1 MYLNRLHKNFHLTTS
16 VLSLIILFLIV
27 TFWGGKNSKLV
38 SVLQDIIS
46 LILLFSL
53 TVLIK
58 SYIKKNK
65 ISFLSLTYAVASL
78 FGVLLIAI
86 FFPSLGFNNLTGKL
100 KSEISLFSFASNVIG
115 VLYLLIFCFGTSF
128 AFVVLKEFYFSKRTR
143 FNPVYFQLLIIFGIL
158 TSITYTLFSD
168 INESISTAFLVVSIV
183 LIIKNSLG
191 ISWIAFLN
199 KKEKYKLLFISLL
212 ITVLASLLTGYSSS
226 HSMHAQT
233 LATYSM
239 GFYKLSFLVFIY
251 VVIYFGVLLFTVLF
265 HLPTAEVFDRK
276 AEEVSSLHLF
286 SSLINQVLDFDE
298 LVETITELT
307 RKVSGADSSWFVLY
321 NDSSAKTISYKNI
334 SNQDLEEINN
344 YLLNSGECKNLNK
357 AKICSIE
364 KSIIKTRLSEHFSSI
379 LIAPLRFQTELK
391 GFIIAARKSGLIFFE
406 DEVKAINAFSDYAS
420 IALENSRLLKESI
433 EKERLEKELD
443 VAREMQ
449 KKLLPAVNPDL
460 KEIQICSVF
469 IPAFEVGG
477 DFYDF
482 YADKADEFSFVIGD
496 VAGKGISAA
505 FVMAEVKG
513 IFESLTKILSSPKE
527 ILFKANQILAR
538 TLHRKNFV
546 SALYGNINLTNSEFK
561 FARAGHCPAILL
573 RGEEIF
579 SYQPKGLA
587 LGLDFTDCFSENLE
601 EVKIN
606 LKKDDTLIF
615 YTDGITEAKNKSN
628 EDFGESRFLETIKI
642 NSHRDVNQLAKEIIS
657 EISVFTN
664 DSTQYDDIT
673 LLILR
678 WNKN

>member
-27 TFWGGKNSKLV
+27 TFWGGKNSKLI

-65 ISFLSLTYAVASL
+65 ISFLSLTYAIASL

-86 FFPSLGFNNLTGKL
+86 FFSSLGFNNLNVKL

-115 VLYLLIFCFGTSF
+115 VVYLMIFCFGTTF
-128 AFVVLKEFYFSKRTR
+128 AFVVLKEFHFSKRTR
-143 FNPVYFQLLIIFGIL
+143 FNPLYFQLLIIFGIL

-191 ISWIAFLN
+191 ISWIAFLT
-199 KKEKYKLLFISLL
+199 KKEKYKLLFVSLL
-212 ITVLASLLTGYSSS
+212 ITILASLLIGYSS

-239 GFYKLSFLVFIY
+239 GFYKLSVLVLIY
-251 VVIYFGVLLFTVLF
+251 AVIYFGVLLFTVLF
-265 HLPTAEVFDRK
+265 HLPTAEAFDRK

-334 SNQDLEEINN
+334 SNQDLVEINN

-364 KSIIKTRLSEHFSSI
+364 KSIIKARLSEQFSSI
-379 LIAPLRFQTELK
+379 LIAPLRFQTEIK

-561 FARAGHCPAILL
+561 FARAGHCPAILV
-573 RGEEIF
+573 RGKEIY

-615 YTDGITEAKNKSN
+615 YTDGVTEAKNKSN

-642 NSHRDVNQLAKEIIS
+642 NSHGDVNQLAKEIIS
-657 EISVFTN
+657 EISIFTN

-678 WNKN
+678 WN